1 LTSPAVS
8 RKQTL
13 PARPALSLVETRLP
27 ADPFLLTRFERFY
40 REMVEC
46 KSLLGGHSA
55 HPRVSLH
62 PENVPGRLLSLLLE
76 QEEQVSHSGTL
87 LGVEMYRQAQRVM
100 ACLADEIFSA
110 FSWPAGMSW
119 PSLEIELFA
128 ADKGYGLAPEGP
140 CMKKLEL
147 LLQQDDPAYRELAAV
162 YFYALAL
169 SGDERHARRQYWRPL
184 IEMIGGANGRVTEG
198 GRVFGQNYAH
208 TLAEN
213 RVATLP
219 SAERWW
225 LALLLIVLAW
235 LSVSWVLWTRLTNQ
249 IDLELGKIDEASS
262 IQQTLRP

>member
-1 LTSPAVS
+1 LTSPAIS
-8 RKQTL
+8 RKPAL
-13 PARPALSLVETRLP
+13 PAPPALTVVETRLP

-40 REMVEC
+40 QEMVEC
-46 KSLLGGHSA
+46 RSQLGGHFA
-55 HPRVSLH
+55 HARVSLQPNDVH
-62 PENVPGRLLSLLLE
+62 GRLLSLLLE

-110 FSWPAGMSW
+110 SSLPAGTSW
-119 PSLEIELFA
+119 RSLEIELFA
-128 ADKGYGLAPEGP
+128 ADKRYGLAPDGP

-147 LLQQDDPAYRELAAV
+147 LLQQDDPAYRELAEV

-169 SGDERHARRQYWRPL
+169 AGDEQHARQSYWRPL
-184 IEMIGGANGRVTEG
+184 VEVIGGANGKVTEG

-225 LALLLIVLAW
+225 LALALIVLAW
-235 LSVSWVLWTRLTNQ
+235 LSVSWVLWTQLTNP
-249 IDLELGKIDEASS
+249 IHRELRRIDEVRS
-262 IQQTLRP
+262 IQNTLPQ